1 MNPKLT
7 NKPKGIKSEHMNMKE
22 TVNTPNEYLS
32 GSSNSGSSALQFASY
47 WESSSI
53 SLLNIFFIWWTT
65 DFGWIADKRTITIA
79 SIITSFVRLLI
90 VQYARY
96 WDLEISD

>member
-47 WESSSI
+47 
-53 SLLNIFFIWWTT
+53 
-65 DFGWIADKRTITIA
+65 
-79 SIITSFVRLLI
+79 
-90 VQYARY
+90 
-96 WDLEISD
+96 